1 VRSSPAYRRPP
12 QSTQPASSRV
22 SPRGKYQNPRFFVC
36 LSAAAITEEIRKWF
50 VRFWI
55 ETSMGAIPF
64 GSITELRYGSD
75 VVALF
80 LPG

>member
-1 VRSSPAYRRPP
+1 MYFINC
-12 QSTQPASSRV
+12 TF
-22 SPRGKYQNPRFFVC
+22 Y
-36 LSAAAITEEIRKWF
+36 LS
-50 VRFWI
+50 

-64 GSITELRYGSD
+64 GSVTEMRYGSD